1 MPPHNPRPTRET
13 IASWISRR
21 AAHFWVDAATFCV
34 DKGTSLTA
42 VLQNTDEALAALEDH
57 GETISAELKEWEPKQ
72 TGSGTRSFRGHTFPT
87 RSLQTPV
94 MRGCAHCLREDFE
107 TIGAMKMRG
116 HWLVPHVTVCVIHQT
131 ALVPL
136 WREASPQKRFDSAP
150 RLTDL
155 SPDIMAGTLDGMPR
169 KLLPFDQWLEA
180 RLAQTEFPST
190 WLDDLPLHAA
200 CNFCHL
206 LGSARLRLEGIPQFR
221 MMPEDRPILY
231 EMGFQVARHGADA
244 ILETFEALQ
253 RKPGSPQDG
262 PKAIFPKLYDRLS
275 HDYRDHPDYAP
286 FRDLLRAHML
296 ATWPL
301 GPGDELL
308 GEPVQTRR
316 LHSVRTAAQATG
328 IDQRRLRKALAAA
341 GLVPDAASGLP
352 DTWEVFDAAAAG
364 AILDDLT
371 ELVTAKEMALL
382 INATRSQFDLLVADG
397 VLVPDLQAQD
407 VKAVWNPAQGQRF
420 LADILAGAQQLRQAQ
435 HGWEQLSKAAQR
447 LKVGPGEI
455 ITAIRDGRIARVG
468 NHMEWEGYAAVHV
481 YHDDVVA
488 ALRPDPIGA
497 KSIESFAK
505 TVGFGQQSNLKRMID
520 DGLVQ
525 TTSLKNPVT
534 KADQSYFTEEDEAA
548 FRDRYTTP
556 RLLGQIHG
564 EPWQKLVRQLRDAG
578 VEPIGGTNRPYGT
591 VYLRS
596 EAERILA

>member
-1 MPPHNPRPTRET
+1 MPPNNILSTRET
-13 IASWISRR
+13 IASWVSRR
-21 AAHFWVDAATFCV
+21 AAHFWVDAATFCL

-42 VLQNTDEALAALEDH
+42 VLQSTDEALAALEDH
-57 GETISAELKEWEPKQ
+57 GENISAELKEWSPKQ
-72 TGSGTRSFRGHTFPT
+72 TRSGIRSFCGHVFPT
-87 RSLQTPV
+87 KSLQTPV
-94 MRGCAHCLREDFE
+94 MRGCIQCLREDFE
-107 TIGAMKMRG
+107 TTGAMKMRG
-116 HWLVPHVTVCVIHQT
+116 HWLVPHVTVCVSHQT

-136 WREASPQKRFDSAP
+136 WREASPLKRFDSAP
-150 RLTDL
+150 WLADIT
-155 SPDIMAGTLDGMPR
+155 PDILAGKLDGTQR
-169 KLLPFDQWLEA
+169 KLLPFDLWLEA
-180 RLAQTEFPST
+180 RLAHTEFPKT

-206 LGSARLRLEGIPQFR
+206 LGSAMLRLEDISQSR
-221 MMPEDRPILY
+221 MTPEDRPILY
-231 EMGFQVARHGADA
+231 EMGFQVARRGADA
-244 ILETFEALQ
+244 IFETFEALQ
-253 RKPGSPQDG
+253 RKPGSPQNG
-262 PKAIFPKLYDRLS
+262 PKAIFPKLYDRLA
-275 HDYRDHPDYAP
+275 HDYRDHPDYAA

-308 GEPVQTRR
+308 GEPVQVRR

-352 DTWEVFDAAAAG
+352 DAWEVFDASEAG
-364 AILDDLT
+364 PVLEDLT

-382 INATRSQFDLLVADG
+382 INATRSQFDLLVSDG
-397 VLVPDLQAQD
+397 LLVPDLQAQD
-407 VKAVWNPAQGQRF
+407 VKSVWKPAQGQRF
-420 LADILAGAQQLRQAQ
+420 LADILTGAQQLRQAQ
-435 HGWEQLSKAAQR
+435 HGWEHLSKAAQR

-455 ITAIRDGRIARVG
+455 IAAIRDGRIARVG

-497 KSIESFAK
+497 KNIESFAR
-505 TVGFGQQSNLKRMID
+505 TVGIRHPSNLKRMID

-525 TTSLKNPVT
+525 TTVLENPVT
-534 KADQSYFTEEDEAA
+534 KAHQKYFAEEDEAA
-548 FRDRYTTP
+548 FRDRYATP
-556 RLLGQIHG
+556 KLLAQIHG
-564 EPWQKLVRQLRDAG
+564 APWQKLVRQLGDAG

-596 EAERILA
+596 ETTPVLT